1 MYNLLQQ
8 YEVTVP
14 SEHLVLHEDLH
25 DRLAEYRREIDAAQ
39 VFKEIK
45 LTEMVA
51 SVETNIL
58 KLQDQVAVVVQKLE
72 DPTFVEASICVIL
85 FMTSNTICAN
95 CLYFV

>member
-39 VFKEIK
+39 VFKENK

-72 DPTFVEASICVIL
+72 DPTFAEAS
-85 FMTSNTICAN
+85 T
-95 CLYFV
+95 CLNRCYHFR